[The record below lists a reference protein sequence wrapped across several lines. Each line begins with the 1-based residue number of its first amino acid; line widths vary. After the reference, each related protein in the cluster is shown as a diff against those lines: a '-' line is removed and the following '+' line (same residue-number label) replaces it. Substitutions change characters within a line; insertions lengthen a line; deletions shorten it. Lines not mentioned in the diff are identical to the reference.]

1 MGFKNMV
8 SRFLLRKDFLKR
20 VKMRLGNERR
30 KLVKNEFDD
39 LLFLYSTLG
48 TKLEVIFDCGA
59 NIGFVSYQFH
69 KRFPD
74 AIIHAFEPNPDVF
87 KKLTTNLAKEVA
99 HIKKYNVGIGSK
111 IDSMV
116 FYKNNNTGTSSF
128 MEPNEF
134 HRAHMAR
141 KYTTLEVPIVSIASF
156 CEEHRIEHIGIVKLD
171 IEGFEV
177 EALRGCQRLLE
188 SNQIDFLFIEVSLV
202 PSYEGQPLIEDV
214 IGYLRNYKYIPYN
227 FYGNNETDL
236 RESVITNIL
245 FMSEK
250 VAHKIIEK
258 RGKNA
263 VYTS

>member
-1 MGFKNMV
+1 MSYKNFI
-8 SRFLLRKDFLKR
+8 SRFILRKDFLKR

-48 TKLEVIFDCGA
+48 IKPEVIFDCGA

-87 KKLTTNLAKEVA
+87 KKLTTNLAKEEA
-99 HIKKYNVGIGSK
+99 HIKKYNVGIGSRN
-111 IDSMV
+111 DWMT

-128 MEPNEF
+128 LEPNEF

-141 KYTTLEVPIVSIASF
+141 KYTKLEVPIVSITSF
-156 CEEHRIEHIGIVKLD
+156 CEEHHIEHIGIVKLD

-177 EALRGCQRLLE
+177 EALKGSQQLLE
-188 SNQIDFLFIEVSLV
+188 NNQIDFLFIEVSLV
-202 PSYEGQPLIEDV
+202 PSYGGQPLIEDV
-214 IGYLRNYKYIPYN
+214 IGYMRTYKYIPYN
-227 FYGNNETDL
+227 FYGINETVL
-236 RESVITNIL
+236 RESIITNIL

-258 RGKNA
+258 FGKHA
-263 VYTS
+263 VYTT